1 MDGYDLDFLPIPLP
15 LPEAPA
21 DARPVRLD
29 YLHFTVLM
37 DTDRRLAALTAVN
50 IDGGRLVDVE
60 RSDDWHLD
68 PRLPADQQCGPELYA
83 RNDIDRGHLVR
94 RRDPVWGEIADAVRA
109 SADTFAYTNAA
120 PQAAGFNQS
129 EELWLGLEDYVLQN
143 ADLGDRRMSVLTG
156 PVFSADDPVY
166 RGVRIPLMFW
176 KVAAW
181 VSGGELPA
189 TAYLL
194 DQAPELGD
202 LERTPA
208 AADAPELGPFRTYQ
222 VAVSEI
228 GALTGFD
235 MAQLAAA
242 DRLGVPA
249 TARLGTPADGRDGWV
264 ELERYAAITL

>member
-1 MDGYDLDFLPIPLP
+1 MDGYDLDFLPLPLP

-50 IDGGRLVDVE
+50 IDGARLVDVE
-60 RSDDWHLD
+60 RGDDWHLD
-68 PRLPADQQCGPELYA
+68 PRLPEDQQCGPELYA

-94 RRDPVWGEIADAVRA
+94 RRDPVWGDIAEAARA
-109 SADTFAYTNAA
+109 SADTFVYTNAA
-120 PQAAGFNQS
+120 PQAAEFNQS
-129 EELWLGLEDYVLQN
+129 KELWLGLEDYVLDN
-143 ADLGDRRMSVLTG
+143 ADLGDRRMSVFTG
-156 PVFSADDPVY
+156 PVFSDDDPVY

-176 KVAAW
+176 KIAAW
-181 VSGGELPA
+181 VSGDELAA

-202 LERTPA
+202 LDRQTA
-208 AADAPELGPFRTYQ
+208 AADAPELGPYRTYQ

-228 GALTGFD
+228 GALTGYD
-235 MAQLAAA
+235 VARLAAA

-249 TARLGTPADGRDGWV
+249 TARPGTPEDGREGWV
-264 ELERYAAITL
+264 ELERFAAITL

>member
-15 LPEAPA
+15 LPGAPA

-29 YLHFTVLM
+29 YIHFTVLM

-50 IDGGRLVDVE
+50 IDGAHLVDVE
-60 RSDDWHLD
+60 RTDDWHLD

-94 RRDPVWGEIADAVRA
+94 RRDPVWGDIATAAHA

-120 PQAAGFNQS
+120 PQAAEFNQS
-129 EELWLGLEDYVLQN
+129 KELWLGLEDYVLDN
-143 ADLGDRRMSVLTG
+143 ADLGDRRMTVLTG
-156 PVFSADDPVY
+156 PVFSDDDPVY

-176 KVAAW
+176 KIAAW
-181 VSGGELPA
+181 VSGDELAA

-202 LERTPA
+202 LDRSSAT
-208 AADAPELGPFRTYQ
+208 ADAPELGPYRTYQ
-222 VAVSEI
+222 VAVAEI
-228 GALTGFD
+228 GALTGYD
-235 MAQLAAA
+235 VAHLAAA

-249 TARLGTPADGRDGWV
+249 TARPGTPADGRDGWV
-264 ELERYAAITL
+264 ELERFAAITL